1 MGTCKQHARWLAL
14 LAAILHN
21 PVQAAPATTP
31 NMYFH
36 GALVTEPCTLKPG
49 DEAIELKFGPV
60 TDKYLYKNQR
70 TLGLPIKLH
79 LQDCDIS
86 QDNAVKVLFSGTESL
101 TLPGFLALNGNTE
114 GFAIGLERPDG
125 RPLLLNKQSQAW
137 SLSKNETV
145 ISLDAFLQIEPDALA
160 KRKIS
165 RGEFEAM
172 MFFKL
177 EYE

>member
-1 MGTCKQHARWLAL
+1 MGTCKQHTRWLTL
-14 LAAILHN
+14 LAVILSN
-21 PVQAAPATTP
+21 PVLAEPSKTP

-49 DEAIELKFGPV
+49 DEAIELQFGLV

-70 TLGLPIKLH
+70 TLGRPIKLH

-86 QDNAVKVLFSGTESL
+86 QDIAVKVLFSGAESL
-101 TLPGFLALNGNTE
+101 TLPGFLALNGSTQ
-114 GFAIGLERPDG
+114 GFAIGLEQPDG
-125 RPLLLNKQSQAW
+125 RAILLNKQSEAW
-137 SLSKNETV
+137 KSSKTETV
-145 ISLDAFLQIEPDALA
+145 ISLNAFLQIEPDALVH
-160 KRKIS
+160 RNIT

-172 MFFKL
+172 MVFKL